1 MCADLPHS
9 STLNHFLFDV
19 ARKVSVNNLSSHR
32 KKKKKKSERKKMSF
46 SASISIADDNQNNP
60 WEFKTIT

>member
-1 MCADLPHS
+1 MCADLPHA

-19 ARKVSVNNLSSHR
+19 ARKASVNNLSSHR

-46 SASISIADDNQNNP
+46 SASNSIADDNQNNP

>member
-19 ARKVSVNNLSSHR
+19 ARKASVNNLSSHR
-32 KKKKKKSERKKMSF
+32 KKKKKSERKKMSF
-46 SASISIADDNQNNP
+46 SASNSIADDNQNNP